1 VPAALAAARQVLD
14 WGPENI
20 LRTIG
25 PTTRRLAA
33 AAKELGCDTGHD
45 LHRSPHYLALGLPAE
60 SGPEG
65 LSRVRARLSER
76 RVFVSIRG
84 DTIRVT
90 PHLYN
95 DVEDIE
101 AFVAALASALWGKR

>member
-1 VPAALAAARQVLD
+1 M
-14 WGPENI
+14 GSGEHPEDD
-20 LRTIG
+20 RADDPPSRG
-25 PTTRRLAA
+25 RGGGTRVHHR
-33 AAKELGCDTGHD
+33 D

-60 SGPEG
+60 SGAEG

-101 AFVAALASALWGKR
+101 AFVSALASALWGKR